1 MLRTLIIKELKAV
14 ILSPKFTATFLICS
28 LLMLLSVY
36 IGIQE
41 YRGAVRQHETA
52 QQLVEQG
59 AREARGWHAL
69 PYRAYR
75 EPDPMQIFVSGL
87 GYDIGRFSSINTRDL
102 VKLRNSAHSDDP
114 IFAVFRFI
122 DFAFIVQVVLS
133 LLAILFTYDAINGER
148 EEGTLKLVFAN
159 SVPRARYILAKCVGG
174 WLGLVV
180 PICIPLLLCLLLLM
194 TYGIQLAGVHW
205 AKLLVLLAAAIL
217 YFTYFV
223 AYGVLMSAVTRRSS
237 TSFLLSLVSWI
248 VFVLI
253 IPRAGVIVAGQL
265 ATVPSVAEIEGQA
278 QGFEKDRWNQFYE
291 AQENRWRERNE
302 LRHNSDG
309 DGKPVDDEQLWKYME
324 EDDAARREVQKEIDD
339 FKAKLNAD
347 LQNRK
352 RAQERL
358 AFSLSRVSP
367 ASAFQLAAMDLV
379 GTGVSLKTRY
389 ESAMGDYRDQ
399 FVQFVEQKQSEG
411 GPSGAFTISI
421 DTEKGVQIG
430 SPRDQGALDVS
441 QLPRFAAPAYS
452 FADGFGASLVD
463 LGLLVLFTLVAFG
476 AAFVA
481 FLRYD
486 VR

>member
-1 MLRTLIIKELKAV
+1 MLKTLIIKELKAV

-28 LLMLLSVY
+28 LLMLLSIY

-59 AREARGWHAL
+59 AREARGWHAI

-102 VKLRNSAHSDDP
+102 VKLRNSAYSDDP

-148 EEGTLKLVFAN
+148 EDGTLKLVFAN
-159 SVPRARYILAKCVGG
+159 SVPRARYILAKCIGG

-180 PICIPLLLCLLLLM
+180 PICIPLLLCLLMLM
-194 TYGIQLAGVHW
+194 IYGIPLSGVHW

-217 YFTYFV
+217 YFTFFV
-223 AYGVLMSAVTRRSS
+223 TYGVLMSALTRRSS

-248 VFVLI
+248 IFVLI
-253 IPRAGVIVAGQL
+253 VPRAGVIVAGQL

-278 QGFEKDRWNQFYE
+278 QGFEKDRWNQFYD
-291 AQENRWRERNE
+291 AQEERWRERNIV
-302 LRHNSDG
+302 RHDSDG
-309 DGKPVDDEQLWKYME
+309 GAEPVDDEQLWKYME

-389 ESAMGDYRDQ
+389 ESAMSAYRDQ

-421 DTEKGVQIG
+421 DTESGVKIG

-441 QLPRFAAPAYS
+441 QLPKFSAPAYS
-452 FADGFGASLVD
+452 FADGLGATLVD
-463 LGLLVLFTLVAFG
+463 LGLLALFTLAAFG